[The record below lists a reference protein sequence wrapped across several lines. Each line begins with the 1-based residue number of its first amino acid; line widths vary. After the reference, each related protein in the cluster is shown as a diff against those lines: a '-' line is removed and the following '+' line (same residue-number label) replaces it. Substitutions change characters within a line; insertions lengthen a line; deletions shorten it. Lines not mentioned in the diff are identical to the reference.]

1 MHRVSVEVRVMARLQ
16 AHDWPGTRR
25 VLAVRLGI
33 SERTPSRHV
42 KAQGLA

>member
-1 MHRVSVEVRVMARLQ
+1 MRAGADADLRELATGFT
-16 AHDWPGTRR
+16 GTRR

-42 KAQGLA
+42 QALGLA